1 MRITPAVVLACALAA
16 PFAWGQKLELK
27 LDHLKAKAVESTEV
41 DLDGAALDLALKF
54 AKPGEGAKGI
64 EVKGVYVR
72 SFEFSQSGQYSEAD
86 VESVLKQ
93 VRGNS
98 GWTRLLNVRDKD
110 DHVEIYLMSKG
121 DQVGGLVILAA
132 EPDELT
138 VVNIVGTASLDRV
151 KELVTSNLDFDFKH
165 LAAMAGK
172 P

>member
-1 MRITPAVVLACALAA
+1 MRITLTCVLASTLAA

-27 LDHLKAKAVESTEV
+27 LDHLKAKATESTEV
-41 DLDGAALDLALKF
+41 DLDGAALDLALKL
-54 AKPGEGAKGI
+54 AKPGEAPKRV

-72 SFEFSQSGQYSEAD
+72 SFEFSKPGQYSEDD

-98 GWTRLLNVRDKD
+98 AWTRLLSVRDKE
-110 DHVEIYLMSKG
+110 DHVEIHLMNKG

-132 EPDELT
+132 EPEELT
-138 VVNIVGTASLDRV
+138 VVNIVGSATLDRV
-151 KELVTSNLDFDFKH
+151 KELVTSDLHYDLKH

-172 P
+172 H